1 MRENKIKLILID
13 DHDLI
18 REGLN
23 RILSYE
29 DDLCILGEGR
39 NGMEGL
45 ELIKE
50 LKPNVVLLDINM
62 PIMDGIET
70 LKNIK
75 AYSKDIKVV
84 MLTVENDRRTI
95 NKAIDIGADAYV
107 LKESAG
113 SEITNAIRLVNN
125 GEKYIDKALVKIIFS
140 DIKSSF
146 NKEKSAL
153 DSLTDRELNILFE
166 ISSGLRNKEIAE
178 KLFLSE
184 KTIKNYVTNVFRK
197 IGVEDRVQAT
207 IFAINNNIEE
217 YYYSKTNKDKNGY
230 FKINNILGT

>member
-1 MRENKIKLILID
+1 MSENKIKLIIVD

-23 RILSYE
+23 RILSFE
-29 DDLCILGEGR
+29 DDLVILGEGK
-39 NGMEGL
+39 NGKEGL
-45 ELIKE
+45 ELIKTLTPE
-50 LKPNVVLLDINM
+50 IVLLDINM
-62 PIMDGIET
+62 PEMNGIET
-70 LKNIK
+70 LKKIK
-75 AYSKDIKVV
+75 EYSKDIKVV

-95 NKAIDIGADAYV
+95 NEAIDIGADAYV

-113 SEITNAIRLVNN
+113 SEITNAIRLVHS

-140 DIKSSF
+140 DIKNNF
-146 NKEKSAL
+146 NKEKSIL

-166 ISSGLRNKEIAE
+166 ISTGLRNKEIAE

-197 IGVEDRVQAT
+197 ISVEDRVQAT

-217 YYYSKTNKDKNGY
+217 YYYSKTNKDTSRY
-230 FKINNILGT
+230 FKVNNRLD